1 MYSQYPLATVA
12 KVVHYLVPT
21 YSAYGEHRMALV
33 PDLAEF
39 VSRADWQTLS
49 NNARRRLKIRL
60 VDSLGCAIGAL
71 EGGSISVVVRY

>member
-1 MYSQYPLATVA
+1 
-12 KVVHYLVPT
+12 
-21 YSAYGEHRMALV
+21 MALV